1 MFEKQKQRFFPMPDY
16 DLSNSEK
23 VKVTIPGNILN
34 ENYSRLLMERADLDL
49 WQVILLDRVQKRQRI
64 STEAHRALKS
74 VGLVE
79 GRYPNIIIASKIA
92 GITGEKAKY
101 IRDRGFN
108 KKYYL
113 DMIETLI
120 KEHQPIQRSEIDR
133 LLLDKLPEMLTTKQ
147 KKAKIHNL
155 MAELV
160 SKNKI
165 ENRGSKANPA
175 WYAMNSLQSNNE

>member
-1 MFEKQKQRFFPMPDY
+1 
-16 DLSNSEK
+16 
-23 VKVTIPGNILN
+23 
-34 ENYSRLLMERADLDL
+34 
-49 WQVILLDRVQKRQRI
+49 
-64 STEAHRALKS
+64 
-74 VGLVE
+74 LVE